1 MQYSQ
6 LVAPRRSII
15 VNEATPEPG
24 RGEVLVEVKAC
35 GVCASELH
43 PWMDPRG
50 SYPYRIGH
58 EPAGIVNAVGPD
70 VSRFK
75 PGDRVTGLFQ
85 PAYSDYAV
93 AREDDILL
101 VPEGITLCERPPSD
115 LDRRANECP
124 FGIAPMH
131 QPGMMRWL
139 VHPMS

>member
-43 PWMDPRG
+43 PWMDKRG
-50 SYPYRIGH
+50 SYPHRIGH
-58 EPAGIVNAVGPD
+58 EPAGIVKAVGPD
-70 VSRFK
+70 VSRCK

-93 AREDDILL
+93 AGEDDVLL
-101 VPEGITLCERPPSD
+101 VPERASPWMSPLASRRHVWSTLSGARTWSLPTESR
-115 LDRRANECP
+115 
-124 FGIAPMH
+124 
-131 QPGMMRWL
+131 
-139 VHPMS
+139 